1 MFKKLSRE
9 QWIKFATSLYKGDV
23 VFVSDNGIIGKL
35 IVFGTDN
42 GDAFKACHVFTYAG
56 NGIGEIIESDG
67 KNTCGRHLINDYM
80 KKVMKGEVRLQA
92 FRPKGG
98 ITPAE
103 ISRIETFWELHKDG
117 RYNWWTNFWFGAWGI
132 VNKINR
138 PFGSWL
144 SSLKN
149 PAYKDGSS
157 TVCSQTTIL
166 QFKGGD
172 NRLYNPIV
180 ALCPI
185 ENLTP
190 EAEHKIL
197 PVAFDMVMDTET
209 I

>member
-1 MFKKLSRE
+1 MFKKLSLE
-9 QWIKFATSLYKGDV
+9 SWIKFATGFYKGDIGI
-23 VFVSDNGIIGKL
+23 VSDIGIVGSL

-42 GDAFKACHVFTYAG
+42 GDSFKACHALTYAG
-56 NGIGEIIESDG
+56 DGIGLIIESDG
-67 KNTCGRHLINDYM
+67 KNTCGKHLINDYM
-80 KKVMKGEVRLQA
+80 KKVMEGKVRMQV

-98 ITPAE
+98 ITPDE
-103 ISRIETFWELHKDG
+103 INRIETFWELHKDG

-157 TVCSQTTIL
+157 TVCSQTAVL

-180 ALCPI
+180 AKCPI

-190 EAEHKIL
+190 EELHSAITT
-197 PVAFDMVMDTET
+197 AFDLVMDTET
-209 I
+209 L